1 MPRFHLNIRQRG
13 DVVEDIE
20 GIELPNLDAAVENA
34 MAAAREM
41 IAEGVKANDLS
52 AIQCAFEIADEAG
65 VLLRIVWFAES
76 LHDDFPAP
84 QQRGSIH

>member
-20 GIELPNLDAAVENA
+20 GIELPDLDAAVENA

-41 IAEGVKANDLS
+41 IAEGIKANDLS
-52 AIQCAFEIADEAG
+52 AIQCAFDIADEAS

-76 LHDDFPAP
+76 LHEDFPAI
-84 QQRGSIH
+84 QRRGSIH